1 MAILTEEMIL
11 VKTRCKDME
20 RVRNLNMFGSDLEDV
35 SILKRMQ
42 NLEVLS
48 LSCNKISSLHSFTHC
63 IKLQELYLR
72 KNSIVDLHEVHSLR
86 ALKYLHSLWL
96 EENACTNSKDYR
108 KFVIYMLPRICKLD
122 GIEISNDEREQAE
135 AAFAEKPTLPVV
147 PTLNIVTNIN
157 TVAVKSEIKYT
168 SKPPTRPTNQMP
180 SPRPGMREPSPRPD
194 NRGFESPRI
203 MIGDTPRG
211 PTPGGGNRPQSPY
224 QSAQDSPRQ
233 IAALTGETNKHVLTA
248 LLSLVKELNLD
259 GLMMLKTD
267 VDSRIR
273 TAVSGGPPSYPTQAY
288 TPTRGG
294 EV

>member
-1 MAILTEEMIL
+1 MPAQTA
-11 VKTRCKDME
+11 KTTAYSVCQQTHPQADT
-20 RVRNLNMFGSDLEDV
+20 
-35 SILKRMQ
+35 IIHT
-42 NLEVLS
+42 LS
-48 LSCNKISSLHSFTHC
+48 LIHPRSRARAPHTQTQIRTHT
-63 IKLQELYLR
+63 R
-72 KNSIVDLHEVHSLR
+72 MHTHT
-86 ALKYLHSLWL
+86 H
-96 EENACTNSKDYR
+96 ACTRAHTHTHTYKPIHLFTSGTR
-108 KFVIYMLPRICKLD
+108 THAGHIQTHTLVWAVIYMLPRICKLD
-122 GIEISNDEREQAE
+122 GIEITNDEREQAE
-135 AAFAEKPTLPVV
+135 AAFAEKPTVPVV
-147 PTLNIVTNIN
+147 PTLNFVTNIN

-259 GLMMLKTD
+259 G
-267 VDSRIR
+267 
-273 TAVSGGPPSYPTQAY
+273 
-288 TPTRGG
+288 TPTYHPSLSPSTLKCKL
-294 EV
+294 